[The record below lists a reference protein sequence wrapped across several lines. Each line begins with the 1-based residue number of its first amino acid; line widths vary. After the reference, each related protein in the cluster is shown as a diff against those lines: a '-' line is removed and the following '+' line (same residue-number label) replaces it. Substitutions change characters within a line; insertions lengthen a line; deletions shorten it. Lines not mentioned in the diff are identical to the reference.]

1 MRSSLGAKRQAR
13 KIGQDE
19 DEGGEDA
26 RPGLGSQEEGMTC
39 ILFMAAQISDSCI
52 QTYRLTAYPENTP
65 TVIRPAIPSRGSSKT
80 KKRSSLRMSFGP
92 GGTSMTE
99 EDGDGESAVFTAK
112 KSNLSRQAIEKN
124 ALRKTLAANFSSEHA
139 PLRQNEDRPSYNS
152 DYLKELKTSTPST
165 PKNLSAHTNSDDEA
179 GKELDLAAKFGS
191 DLSVYDSK
199 SGIPTNAEIQE
210 KKERRVRLAKAPDF
224 MSLVDDDDGD
234 EQEQGDE
241 DSDGERALLP
251 YALSKPL
258 KQEETRLVRDDE
270 DIAEGFD
277 DFVSDG
283 RIALGKKA
291 EREQKRRHEAEMREL
306 INEAEGGNS
315 SDDSDDDSEKE
326 RLAAYEA
333 AQTRKGMD
341 GLKKADEGARPKRP
355 KTPPRITP
363 LPTLAGCLERLKGQ
377 LEAKQLQLRI
387 KRKRMEEIQKEK
399 NLIKEREVEIQQLLK
414 EAGEKYEKLK
424 AEAEE
429 QGSNGVGGGQMVV
442 AGGEGMAAR
451 GLENLGNT

>member
-13 KIGQDE
+13 KIGSDE
-19 DEGGEDA
+19 DDDSEDA
-26 RPGLGSQEEGMTC
+26 HPGLGSQKHGMSNGPLITVQDSDMC
-39 ILFMAAQISDSCI
+39 ICI
-52 QTYRLTAYPENTP
+52 NRLTACPENP
-65 TVIRPAIPSRGSSKT
+65 AAVIRPMIASRGSSKI

-99 EDGDGESAVFTAK
+99 DDGDGAPAVFIPK
-112 KSNLSRQAIEKN
+112 KSNLSRQAVQKN
-124 ALRKTLAANFSSEHA
+124 ALRKTLAANISSEHN
-139 PLRQNEDRPSYNS
+139 PLRQNEDRPSYSLDHLN
-152 DYLKELKTSTPST
+152 ELKTSTPST
-165 PKNLSAHTNSDDEA
+165 PKNLHSQTNSDDEA
-179 GKELDLAAKFGS
+179 GRELDLAAKFGA
-191 DLSVYDSK
+191 DLSVYDSN
-199 SGIPTNAEIQE
+199 SAIPTNAEIQE
-210 KKERRVRLAKAPDF
+210 KKERRARLAKAPDF
-224 MSLVDDDDGD
+224 MSLDNGDGD
-234 EQEQGDE
+234 EQEEGDE
-241 DSDGERALLP
+241 DSDGERSLLP
-251 YALSKPL
+251 YAQSKTS
-258 KQEETRLVRDDE
+258 KKEETRLVRDDE

-291 EREQKRRHEAEMREL
+291 EREQRRKHEAEMRER
-306 INEAEGGNS
+306 IDEAEGGNS

-341 GLKKADEGARPKRP
+341 GLKKADEGVRPRRP

-363 LPTLAGCLERLKGQ
+363 LPTLAGCLERLRGQ

-399 NLIKEREVEIQQLLK
+399 VLISEREEEIQRLLK
-414 EAGEKYEKLK
+414 EAGERYKKLR

-429 QGSNGVGGGQMVV
+429 HAPNGIDSGQVV
-442 AGGEGMAAR
+442 LAGGEGMAAR